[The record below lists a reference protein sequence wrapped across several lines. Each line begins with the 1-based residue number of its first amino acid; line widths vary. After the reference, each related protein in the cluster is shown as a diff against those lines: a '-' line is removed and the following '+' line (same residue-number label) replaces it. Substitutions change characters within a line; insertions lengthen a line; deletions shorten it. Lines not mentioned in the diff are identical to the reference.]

1 MRCTVFGFH
10 QSELARHKITLD
22 QALFLDWLLDFYTR
36 TEKKIINGIE
46 YVFLRQSYVLEELPC
61 YFKDKQKVK
70 RVINSLVEK
79 GFIEKEVLTDGTG
92 TYFYIR
98 VTSKTHQLKEK

>member
-1 MRCTVFGFH
+1 MKYTIFGF
-10 QSELARHKITLD
+10 QQQALAEHSIALD
-22 QALFLDWLLDFYTR
+22 QALFLDWLLDFYPCTK
-36 TEKKIINGIE
+36 KKIIDGVE
-46 YVFLRQSYVLEELPC
+46 YGWLKQSYVAKELPC

-79 GFIEKEVLTDGTG
+79 GFIGKKVLTDGTG

-98 VTSKTHQLKEK
+98 VTSKTHQLKEE